1 MSKNPANFLNSCLVS
16 IKNCPPSRIFR
27 EGNLVSPSCSIHDST
42 CYYFTL
48 EPYTKSCPQADTP
61 NVEYLV
67 NVEI

>member
-1 MSKNPANFLNSCLVS
+1 
-16 IKNCPPSRIFR
+16 
-27 EGNLVSPSCSIHDST
+27 VSPSCSIHDST